1 MSRATELEQ
10 SSDVALF
17 YLKGEEESMRNKL
30 ICRDSSKA
38 IDAKPFV
45 KWAGGKGQLLP
56 HYKIFFPRSFNNYIE
71 PFVGGGA
78 VFFYLFN
85 NKRFVFD
92 KEKTLIDFNPELIN
106 CYEVIKNK
114 VEDLIATLGNGK
126 YTNEKI
132 VYYKIRA
139 EKPKDA
145 VERAARIL
153 YLNKT
158 CYNGLYRV
166 NGKGEFNVPFGG
178 YKNPTICNLKNLR
191 FVSKILKKVKLLCDD
206 FEMCLNFGKDGDFI
220 YLDPPYQPLSK
231 TSAFTSYTFNS
242 FSEKDQKRLSK
253 VFIELDRK
261 GCKVMLSNSDTPL
274 IKKLYKNYRI
284 ETVYAK
290 RAINSKSSGRGKI
303 PELIVLNF

>member
-1 MSRATELEQ
+1 MLNLIILEKQ
-10 SSDVALF
+10 KSIDV
-17 YLKGEEESMRNKL
+17 
-30 ICRDSSKA
+30 
-38 IDAKPFV
+38 KPFV

-56 HYKIFFPRSFNNYIE
+56 QYKFFFPRSFNGYIE

-78 VFFYLFN
+78 VFFYLFS
-85 NKRFVFD
+85 NKRLVFD
-92 KEKTLIDFNPELIN
+92 KEKTLIDSNPELIN

-114 VEDLIATLGNGK
+114 VEDLIATLRNGK
-126 YTNEKI
+126 YVNEKI

-139 EKPKDA
+139 EKPKN
-145 VERAARIL
+145 VIERAARIM

-166 NGKGEFNVPFGG
+166 NSKGEFNVPFGG
-178 YKNPTICNLKNLR
+178 YKNPTICNLKNLKLI
-191 FVSKILKKVKLLCDD
+191 SKTLKGVRLLCND
-206 FEMCLNFGKDGDFI
+206 FATCLNFAKDGDFI

-231 TSAFTSYTFNS
+231 TSAFTSYTSNS

-253 VFIELDRK
+253 VFMELDRK

-284 ETVYAK
+284 KTVYAK
-290 RAINSKSSGRGKI
+290 RAINSKASGRGKI
-303 PELIVLNF
+303 PELIVINF